1 MDDETETLDDLE
13 VVDVIDDEVTEE
25 TLPSLTYHIKN
36 GRILD
41 MTDGREAMIQAVD
54 KILKTDRFTYPIYD
68 DQYGND
74 LSELFGKDFEYAKVE
89 VKRMLKEAL
98 EADERV
104 TNVAVNT
111 IEQTDSTTLFVTATV
126 STIYGDL
133 PIDSEVTMS
142 GSD

>member
-1 MDDETETLDDLE
+1 MNDETETLDDLE

-25 TLPSLTYHIKN
+25 TLPSLTYRIKN

-104 TNVAVNT
+104 TDVAVNT

-133 PIDSEVTMS
+133 PIESEVTMS

>member
-25 TLPSLTYHIKN
+25 TLPSLTYRIKN

-104 TNVAVNT
+104 TDVAVNT

-133 PIDSEVTMS
+133 PIESEVTMS

>member
-25 TLPSLTYHIKN
+25 TLPSLTYRIKN

-74 LSELFGKDFEYAKVE
+74 LSELFGKDFGYAKVE

-104 TNVAVNT
+104 TDVAVDA
-111 IEQTDSTTLFVTATV
+111 IEQADSTTLFVTATV

-133 PIDSEVTMS
+133 PIESEVTMS

>member
-1 MDDETETLDDLE
+1 MDDETETIDNLD
-13 VVDVIDDEVTEE
+13 VVDVIDSEVTEE
-25 TLPSLTYHIKN
+25 TLPSLTYHVKN
-36 GRILD
+36 GRILE
-41 MTDGREAMIQAVD
+41 MTDGLEAMIQAVD

-104 TNVAVNT
+104 TDVVVNS
-111 IEQTDSTTLFVTATV
+111 IEHTDPTSLTVMGIVT
-126 STIYGDL
+126 TIYGDFPL
-133 PIDSEVTMS
+133 ESEVAIES
-142 GSD
+142 GS